1 MSNLINITNIEWDT
15 DEEMNDLPNS
25 IIVNVSD
32 EDYLRIKDGDDD
44 LLVDMVSDFYNFCI
58 NHLEYTFDIPAGE
71 FLPDV
76 DLDNE

>member
-15 DEEMNDLPNS
+15 DGEMNDLPTS
-25 IIVNVSD
+25 IIVNTSD
-32 EDYLRIKDGDDD
+32 EDYLRIKNGDDD
-44 LLVDMVSDFYNFCI
+44 LLVELVSDFYNFCI
-58 NHLEYTFDIPAGE
+58 NHLEYSFFLPKGE

>member
-15 DEEMNDLPNS
+15 DEEMNDLPTN

-58 NHLEYTFDIPAGE
+58 NHLEYSFFLPEGE